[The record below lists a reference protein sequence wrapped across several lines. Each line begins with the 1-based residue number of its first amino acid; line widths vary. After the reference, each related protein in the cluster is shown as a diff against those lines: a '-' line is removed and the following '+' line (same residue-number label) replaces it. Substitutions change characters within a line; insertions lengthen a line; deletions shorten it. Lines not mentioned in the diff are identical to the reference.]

1 MCGCARN
8 CRCASKSVC
17 SLSTLRLPMRGG
29 KIVSHC
35 QGQGRTIHAID
46 AFLAAAAEVHKLTLV
61 THNVPDFRPLGG
73 ELFNPWE

>member
-1 MCGCARN
+1 
-8 CRCASKSVC
+8 
-17 SLSTLRLPMRGG
+17 MRGG